1 MAGVIMLSPKKSAA
15 PKTPRP
21 ASRNLMRPCTPAGIW
36 RIREISA
43 MIPPSPSLSAPI
55 TRPTYLKVTSI
66 ITAQKTSE
74 TKP

>member
-1 MAGVIMLSPKKSAA
+1 
-15 PKTPRP
+15 
-21 ASRNLMRPCTPAGIW
+21 
-36 RIREISA
+36 

-66 ITAQKTSE
+66 NTAQKTSE